1 MTNEKHENNMVANQ
15 DVHAKMCVQISIL
28 VQLVLIQA
36 LCYLIV
42 FYVCIQWLE
51 RAGFYY
57 IVQELKQ
64 NTQNACDGIILWSL
78 LGIVWVF

>member
-1 MTNEKHENNMVANQ
+1 MVANQ

-51 RAGFYY
+51 RAGFY
-57 IVQELKQ
+57 
-64 NTQNACDGIILWSL
+64 
-78 LGIVWVF
+78 